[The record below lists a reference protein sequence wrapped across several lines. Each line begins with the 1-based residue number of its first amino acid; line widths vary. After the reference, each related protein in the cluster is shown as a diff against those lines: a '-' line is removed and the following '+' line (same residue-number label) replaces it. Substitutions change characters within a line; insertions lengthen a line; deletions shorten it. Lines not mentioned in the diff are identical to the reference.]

1 MSSNIADA
9 LRRGP
14 QATAHLVRTH
24 ELYPHVKSGEL
35 TLRKSQAAVLHRRST
50 MSIYNSATIPSS
62 GFASACFADIPLT
75 GADVIAGVTLRIT
88 YLNSTG
94 AQLNQWKARWAWYLL
109 DHVDV
114 LAENGS
120 TVLERIE
127 PEHLI
132 KAWIEL
138 PREAHERVRE
148 GLQGGPENAGGN
160 PPAVNNGQSATI
172 YYPLLS
178 CGLATQEIP
187 PFALAAP
194 IILRVYFRGSAAFS
208 RGGYTPQMI
217 PNGPP
222 TITGFDAVVSAY
234 QLDSSER
241 NDLARRYAMAGLR
254 SPPLDIRMARPGF
267 QRTQETFAGAGS
279 LHTIRLSSVQ
289 GLVTSMTVLIQK
301 PDATGFGFGLYY
313 TPERV
318 DLVDEKGSSLY
329 GQPLDYGLLQVTQ
342 MATDGV
348 VNDIQ
353 TNRVLALPIGG
364 TSGEAAGQI
373 HGYIPMSGHHQLR
386 IECQAG
392 DYTVTVIYRTVGHAR
407 IEKGHITVHSS

>member
-1 MSSNIADA
+1 MSSTIADA

-14 QATAHLVRTH
+14 SSAAHLVRTH

-35 TLRKSQAAVLHRRST
+35 TLRKSQNAVVHRRST
-50 MSIYNSATIPSS
+50 MAVYNSATIPSA
-62 GFASACFADIPLT
+62 GFASACFSDIPLT

-88 YLNSTG
+88 FLNSTG
-94 AQLNQWKARWAWYLL
+94 IQLNQLKARWAWYLL
-109 DHVDV
+109 DHVDI
-114 LAENGS
+114 LGENGS

-127 PEHLI
+127 PEHLV
-132 KAWIEL
+132 KAWGEL

-160 PPAVNNGQSATI
+160 PPAVNDGQSRTI

-178 CGLATQEIP
+178 SNLATQEIP

-194 IILRVYFRGSAAFS
+194 IIIRVYFRGSAVFTSGPYAA
-208 RGGYTPQMI
+208 QMI

-222 TITGFDAVVSAY
+222 TITAFDAVISAY
-234 QLDSSER
+234 QLDVSER

-267 QRTQETFAGAGS
+267 QRTQETFAGGS

-289 GLVTSMTVLIQK
+289 GLVTSMAVLIQK
-301 PDATGFGFGLYY
+301 PDATGFGYGLYY

-329 GQPLDYGLLQVTQ
+329 GQPLDYGLLQATQ
-342 MATDGV
+342 MVTDGFI
-348 VNDIQ
+348 NDF
-353 TNRVLALPIGG
+353 NMSRVLALPIGG

-373 HGYIPMSGHHQLR
+373 HGYVPMSGHHQLR
-386 IECQAG
+386 IEGPAG

>member
-1 MSSNIADA
+1 MSSNISDA

-14 QATAHLVRTH
+14 QAAAHLVRTH

-35 TLRKSQAAVLHRRST
+35 VLRKSQAAVLHRRST
-50 MSIYNSATIPSS
+50 VAVFNSATIPSS

-75 GADVIAGVTLRIT
+75 GADVISGVTLRIK

-94 AQLNQWKARWAWYLL
+94 AQLNRWDATWAFYLL
-109 DHVDV
+109 DHVDI

-120 TVLERIE
+120 VVVERIE
-127 PEHLI
+127 PEHLV
-132 KAWIEL
+132 KAWGEL

-148 GLQGGPENAGGN
+148 GLQGGPEDAGGN
-160 PPAVNNGQSATI
+160 PPAVSNGQSATI
-172 YYPLLS
+172 YYPLLNCS
-178 CGLATQEIP
+178 LGSLELP

-267 QRTQETFAGAGS
+267 QRTQETFVGAGS
-279 LHTIRLSSVQ
+279 LQTIRLSSVQ
-289 GLVTSMTVLIQK
+289 GLVTSMAVLIQNL
-301 PDATGFGFGLYY
+301 DATGFGYGLYY

-329 GQPLDYGLLQVTQ
+329 GQPLDYALLQATQ
-342 MATDGV
+342 MVTDGV
-348 VNDIQ
+348 VNDY
-353 TNRVLALPIGG
+353 NMSRVLALPIGG

-373 HGYIPMSGHHQLR
+373 HGYVPMSGHHQLR
-386 IECQAG
+386 IEGPAG